1 LNVNMR
7 RMLCSVRE
15 VTLNIAIEYRWAEG
29 QDERLLQLAAE
40 LARLH
45 PDIIVTTGTPGTLA
59 AKAATSTIPIVFA
72 SSGNPVSAGLVA
84 SYARPGGNVTGFANS
99 AGSEAEGKRLQILHD
114 VVPELSRIAM
124 IWNPANPALAE
135 FYQQTQAAAAAI
147 GLPLQVIEVQRA
159 DDLTSAFTT
168 VASGQAQAMIVLAD
182 RLLLALRI
190 PIVNFAANNR
200 LPAMYP
206 YRGYVE
212 AGGLMSYASSDIEL
226 FQLTAV
232 YVDRIGARAA
242 DLPIQ
247 QPTKFELVINLKTA
261 KATGLTI
268 PEALLLRADE
278 LIE

>member
-1 LNVNMR
+1 MAWL
-7 RMLCSVRE
+7 
-15 VTLNIAIEYRWAEG
+15 
-29 QDERLLQLAAE
+29 
-40 LARLH
+40 
-45 PDIIVTTGTPGTLA
+45 
-59 AKAATSTIPIVFA
+59 
-72 SSGNPVSAGLVA
+72 
-84 SYARPGGNVTGFANS
+84 
-99 AGSEAEGKRLQILHD
+99 GS
-114 VVPELSRIAM
+114 IAM

-135 FYQQTQAAAAAI
+135 FYQQTQVAAAAI